1 MEYDILFDNEEER
14 GATERVLA
22 SVRIKTLSKEL
33 DLLIS
38 EIIKISNN
46 LDNLLEENKLGPR
59 YLERIGTIENLI
71 PVHLDDDLNDIDF
84 RVKEIIEDLIKRI
97 NTRINLVKNS
107 EVLIVELKETYSV
120 DEDKILEDINL
131 ARLNKSDF
139 IEE

>member
-1 MEYDILFDNEEER
+1 MEYDILFDNEEEKK
-14 GATERVLA
+14 ATERVLA
-22 SVRIKTLSKEL
+22 SVRIKTLSEEL

-46 LDNLLEENKLGPR
+46 LDNILEENKLGPR
-59 YLERIGTIENLI
+59 YLERLGTIENLI
-71 PVHLDDDLNDIDF
+71 PIHLDDDLNEIDF

-107 EVLIVELKETYSV
+107 EVLIAELKETYSV

>member
-46 LDNLLEENKLGPR
+46 LDNILEENKLGPR
-59 YLERIGTIENLI
+59 YLERLGTIENLI
-71 PVHLDDDLNDIDF
+71 PIHLDDDLNEIDF

>member
-1 MEYDILFDNEEER
+1 MEYNILFDNEEEKK
-14 GATERVLA
+14 ATERVLA
-22 SVRIKTLSKEL
+22 SVRIKTLSEEL

-46 LDNLLEENKLGPR
+46 LDNILEENKLGPR
-59 YLERIGTIENLI
+59 YLERLGTIENLI
-71 PVHLDDDLNDIDF
+71 PVHLDEDLNDIDF

-107 EVLIVELKETYSV
+107 EVLIAELKETYSV

>member
-1 MEYDILFDNEEER
+1 MEYDILFDNEEEKK
-14 GATERVLA
+14 ATERVLA
-22 SVRIKTLSKEL
+22 SVRIKTLSEEL

-46 LDNLLEENKLGPR
+46 LDNILEENKLGPR
-59 YLERIGTIENLI
+59 YLERLGTIENLI
-71 PVHLDDDLNDIDF
+71 PVHLDDDLNEIDF

-107 EVLIVELKETYSV
+107 EVLIAELKETYSV